1 MVGRADESGGPD
13 AALSDGDPR
22 PRAGWYP
29 PPGRPLAEDS
39 QPSASPGGWIS
50 RWIGES
56 WPARLSAGIPG
67 QSRGRCVM
75 LHRPRTGL
83 AHIDREPDRVPRDD
97 IPGKP
102 RCHLARGDGHG
113 SRFGVQE
120 VRVPSSGDR
129 EAAGHAVPAAPFG
142 AAWLV
147 VFRHRPSVGRGR
159 QAAGAVAVVVAMPVA
174 LEAASRHGMSAGRLT
189 EGAVCAPECT
199 LWGTRPA
206 RPGVKDR
213 LHKSWALT

>member
-1 MVGRADESGGPD
+1 
-13 AALSDGDPR
+13 
-22 PRAGWYP
+22 
-29 PPGRPLAEDS
+29 
-39 QPSASPGGWIS
+39 
-50 RWIGES
+50 
-56 WPARLSAGIPG
+56 
-67 QSRGRCVM
+67 M